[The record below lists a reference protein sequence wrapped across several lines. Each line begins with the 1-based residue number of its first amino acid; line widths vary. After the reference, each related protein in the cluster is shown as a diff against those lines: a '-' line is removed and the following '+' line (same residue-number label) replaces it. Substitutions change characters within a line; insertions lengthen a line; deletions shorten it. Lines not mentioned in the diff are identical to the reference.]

1 MVVIR
6 ADGNVGTTVLQC
18 DIGAQ
23 ARRWVHPG
31 GAAAQPRLR
40 TEHRHS

>member
-6 ADGNVGTTVLQC
+6 ADGNVGTAVLQC

-23 ARRWVHPG
+23 ARRWVQPG
-31 GAAAQPRLR
+31 GSAMQLR
-40 TEHRHS
+40 